1 VSRPSSG
8 FAPVPEVAPTD
19 RRLRLVTARTFRS
32 LQSRNYRLFFT
43 GQLVSVIGTWMQ
55 TVAQSWLVL
64 TLTGSGLA
72 LGVAAAL
79 QFLPMLV
86 FGAWGGLLADRFDKR
101 RLLVATQT
109 AAGLLALVL
118 GLLVVTELVTLWMV
132 YVLALLLGA
141 VSVVDMPTRQA
152 FVTEMVGPEEVPN
165 AVGLNSAVFNTGRL
179 VGPAAAGLLV
189 ASVGVGPCFLLNA
202 VSYVG
207 VVAGLRAMRADELHR
222 QAPLVAGPGQVRA
235 GLRYVWSTP
244 ELRSTLLL
252 VAAIGTFGLNQTVV
266 LPLLAR
272 YALGGGVRL
281 YGLLSSMIAAGSLAG
296 ALLAA
301 NRRRPSRRLLLGSAA
316 AFGFLTVLAAV
327 APSPLTVAVV
337 LVPTG
342 LATLLFLA
350 SANSTLQLAS
360 DASMRGRVM
369 ALYGLVL
376 LGSNPVGGP
385 LLGWISGR
393 WGPRVGMGV
402 GGVLSLAAAV
412 VAVVTRTGRR
422 WPRLRPVPV
431 EAAPQSAVSTLP
443 TEAA

>member
-1 VSRPSSG
+1 MSRSG
-8 FAPVPEVAPTD
+8 EP
-19 RRLRLVTARTFRS
+19 RLRLVTARTFRS

-86 FGAWGGLLADRFDKR
+86 FGAWGGLVADRFDKR

-118 GLLVVTELVTLWMV
+118 GVLVVTDVVTLWMV

-152 FVTEMVGPEEVPN
+152 FVTEMVGADEVPN

-179 VGPAAAGLLV
+179 IGPAAAGLLV
-189 ASVGVGPCFLLNA
+189 ASVGVGPCFLINA

-222 QAPLVAGPGQVRA
+222 QAPVVAGPGQVRA

-272 YALGGGVRL
+272 YSLGGGVRL

-296 ALLAA
+296 ALFAA
-301 NRRRPSRRLLLGSAA
+301 SRRRPSRRLLLGSAA
-316 AFGFLTVLAAV
+316 AFGFLTIVAAAAPTPLMV
-327 APSPLTVAVV
+327 AAV

-360 DASMRGRVM
+360 AANMRGRVM

-385 LLGWISGR
+385 LLGWVSGR
-393 WGPRVGMGV
+393 WGPRIGMGL
-402 GGVLSLAAAV
+402 GGVVTLGAAAV
-412 VAVVTRTGRR
+412 AVVSRSGRR
-422 WPRLRPVPV
+422 WPRLHPVPV
-431 EAAPQSAVSTLP
+431 EPAPQSAVNTLP

>member
-1 VSRPSSG
+1 VSEP
-8 FAPVPEVAPTD
+8 
-19 RRLRLVTARTFRS
+19 RLRLVTARTFRS
-32 LQSRNYRLFFT
+32 LQTRNYRLFFT

-72 LGVAAAL
+72 LGVATAL
-79 QFLPMLV
+79 QFLPMLL
-86 FGAWGGLLADRFDKR
+86 FGAWGGLIADRFDKR

-118 GLLVVTELVTLWMV
+118 GLLVVADVVTLWMV

-152 FVTEMVGPEEVPN
+152 FVTEMVGSDEVSN

-202 VSYVG
+202 LSYVG
-207 VVAGLRAMRADELHR
+207 VVAGLRAMRVHELHR

-252 VAAIGTFGLNQTVV
+252 VAAVGTFGLNQTVI

-316 AFGFLTVLAAV
+316 AFGFLTVVAAM

-360 DASMRGRVM
+360 AASMRGRVM

-385 LLGWISGR
+385 LLGWVSGR
-393 WGPRVGMGV
+393 WGPRVGMGL
-402 GGVLSLAAAV
+402 GGVVTLAAALAA
-412 VAVVTRTGRR
+412 VATRSGRR
-422 WPRLRPVPV
+422 WPRLRPVAAETGPDPAVSPLPV
-431 EAAPQSAVSTLP
+431 EAA
-443 TEAA
+443 

>member
-1 VSRPSSG
+1 MRTSEP
-8 FAPVPEVAPTD
+8 
-19 RRLRLVTARTFRS
+19 RLRLVTARTFRS
-32 LQSRNYRLFFT
+32 LNNRNYRLFFT
-43 GQLVSVIGTWMQ
+43 GQLVSVTGTWMQ
-55 TVAQSWLVL
+55 MVAQSWLVL

-72 LGVAAAL
+72 LGVATAL
-79 QFLPMLV
+79 QFLPMLLL
-86 FGAWGGLLADRFDKR
+86 GAWGGLIADRFDKR
-101 RLLVATQT
+101 RVLVATQT

-118 GLLVVTELVTLWMV
+118 GLLVVTEVVTLWMV
-132 YVLALLLGA
+132 YVLALLLGG

-152 FVTEMVGPEEVPN
+152 FVTEMVGADDVPN

-179 VGPAAAGLLV
+179 VGPAVAGVLA

-207 VVAGLRAMRADELHR
+207 VVAGLRAMRDDELHR
-222 QAPLVAGPGQVRA
+222 QAPVVAGAGQVRA

-252 VAAIGTFGLNQTVV
+252 VAAIGTFGLNQAVI

-272 YALGGGVRL
+272 YSLGGGVRL
-281 YGLLSSMIAAGSLAG
+281 YGLLSSLVAVGSVAG
-296 ALLAA
+296 ALVAA
-301 NRRRPSRRLLLGSAA
+301 GRRRPTRRLLLGSAA
-316 AFGFLTVLAAV
+316 AFGLLTIAAALA
-327 APSPLTVAVV
+327 PTPLTVGIL

-350 SANSTLQLAS
+350 TANSTLQLAS
-360 DASMRGRVM
+360 APDMRGRVM
-369 ALYGLVL
+369 ALYGLVF
-376 LGSNPVGGP
+376 LGSNPVGAP
-385 LLGWISGR
+385 LLGWVAGQ
-393 WGPRVGMGV
+393 WGARTGMAL
-402 GGVLSLAAAV
+402 GGAVSLAAAL
-412 VAVVTRTGRR
+412 VAVATRSGRR

>member
-1 VSRPSSG
+1 
-8 FAPVPEVAPTD
+8 
-19 RRLRLVTARTFRS
+19 VTARTFRS
-32 LQSRNYRLFFT
+32 LQNRNYRLFFT
-43 GQLVSVIGTWMQ
+43 GQLVSVVGTWMQ

-79 QFLPMLV
+79 QFLPMLL
-86 FGAWGGLLADRFDKR
+86 FGAWGGLVADRFDKR
-101 RLLVATQT
+101 RLLVATQS
-109 AAGLLALVL
+109 AAGLLAFVL
-118 GLLVVTELVTLWMV
+118 GLLVVTDVVTLWMV
-132 YVLALLLGA
+132 YALALLLGA

-152 FVTEMVGPEEVPN
+152 FVTEMVGADEVPN

-207 VVAGLRAMRADELHR
+207 VVAGLRAMRVDELHR
-222 QAPLVAGPGQVRA
+222 QAPVVAGPGQVRA

-272 YALGGGVRL
+272 YALSGGVRL

-296 ALLAA
+296 ALFAA
-301 NRRRPSRRLLLGSAA
+301 SRRRPSRRLLLGSAA
-316 AFGFLTVLAAV
+316 AFGSFTIVAAA
-327 APSPLTVAVV
+327 APSPLTVAVA

-350 SANSTLQLAS
+350 SANSTLQLGSAA
-360 DASMRGRVM
+360 DMRGRVM

-385 LLGWISGR
+385 LLGWVSGR
-393 WGPRVGMGV
+393 WGPRVGMGL
-402 GGVLSLAAAV
+402 GGVVSLGAALLA
-412 VAVVTRTGRR
+412 VAVRSGRR

-431 EAAPQSAVSTLP
+431 EASPAAAISTLP